1 MIFESIKL
9 GAYLQAISF
18 FPWVLP
24 LLRLVVPKHLVKKRE
39 EHLKLTKEKLL
50 KRMDHGAERPD
61 FLEGLL
67 RKKDELGMDVDKLR
81 TTASLLIVAGSETT
95 ATLLSG
101 VLYLLTTHPE
111 TLSRLTKEVRSA
123 FKNEE
128 DIDFV
133 SVSQLQYMLA
143 CLDEGLR
150 MYPPAPLGLPRDV
163 PKGGANIA
171 GHWVPEKVS
180 LCASAQV
187 MGSIR

>member
-1 MIFESIKL
+1 MIFQTIKL
-9 GAYLQAISF
+9 GAYLQVMNF
-18 FPWVLP
+18 FPWAKP
-24 LLRLVVPKHLVKKRE
+24 LLLFLVPKDLIAKRK

-50 KRMDHGAERPD
+50 KRMDLGAERPD

-67 RKKDELGMDVDKLR
+67 RKKEDLGMNVEKLR
-81 TTASLLIVAGSETT
+81 MTASLLIVAGSETT

-101 VLYLLTTHPE
+101 VSYLLTQHPE
-111 TLSRLTKEVRSA
+111 TLAKLTQEVRTS

-128 DIDFV
+128 DINFV
-133 SVSQLQYMLA
+133 SVSQLQYMMA

-171 GHWVPEKVS
+171 GYWIPEKVS
-180 LCASAQV
+180 ASIV
-187 MGSIR
+187 LF